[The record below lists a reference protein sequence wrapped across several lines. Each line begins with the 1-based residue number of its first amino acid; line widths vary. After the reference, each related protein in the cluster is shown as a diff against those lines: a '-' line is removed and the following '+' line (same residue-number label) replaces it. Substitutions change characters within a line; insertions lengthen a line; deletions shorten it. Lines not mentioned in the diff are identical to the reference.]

1 MVRGLVAGGWIV
13 LVIVIFYELLAARS
27 SRI

>member
-1 MVRGLVAGGWIV
+1 MVRGLVAGGWMV
-13 LVIVIFYELLAARS
+13 RVIVIFYELLAARS